1 MVNLAPDLEG
11 EISRSLQNCS
21 LKSIDLGGNKLSG
34 KLPSW
39 LGETI
44 SELWMLQL
52 QSNSFNR
59 IIPQQ
64 WCNFPNLHIL
74 DLVENNISGIFDH
87 VNVIDLS
94 PNNLMDEIPED
105 ITRLIEL
112 GTLNFSWNQLTGN
125 IPEKIESLRLLE
137 TLDLSRRIRSGNQL
151 QALDDSSIY
160 SNNPLLCRF
169 LLSTKCLG
177 DEDHTS
183 NSSTF
188 DGGGL
193 KDSGVENDNKMLWF
207 YISMEFGF
215 LLGLCGVCFTLW
227 IKESW
232 RKAYF

>member
-1 MVNLAPDLEG
+1 
-11 EISRSLQNCS
+11 
-21 LKSIDLGGNKLSG
+21 
-34 KLPSW
+34 
-39 LGETI
+39 
-44 SELWMLQL
+44 
-52 QSNSFNR
+52 
-59 IIPQQ
+59 
-64 WCNFPNLHIL
+64 
-74 DLVENNISGIFDH
+74 
-87 VNVIDLS
+87 
-94 PNNLMDEIPED
+94 MDEIPED

-112 GTLNFSWNQLTGN
+112 GTLNLSWNQLTGN
-125 IPEKIESLRLLE
+125 IPEKIESLRLFE
-137 TLDLSRRIRSGNQL
+137 TLDLSNNNLSRPIPQSIVSLTFLNHLNLSHNNFSGRIRSGNQL

-232 RKAYF
+232 RKAYFKFVRI